1 MALIETILFVVQI
14 LVAIALCGL
23 ILLQHGKGAD
33 MGAAFG
39 SGSSGS
45 LFGAAGSANFLSRTT
60 SILAAVF
67 FLTSLGLTY
76 LGTTHTRSRDA
87 AQQGIMGDVP
97 ATKSVDVPKE
107 VPGTP
112 PAPAPAPATN
122 SAPAEPAPKA
132 GEVPK

>member
-1 MALIETILFVVQI
+1 MALLETILFVVQI

-60 SILAAVF
+60 AILAAVF
-67 FLTSLGLTY
+67 FLSSLGLTY
-76 LGTTHTRSRDA
+76 LGTTHARSGVT
-87 AQQGIMGDVP
+87 QQGVMQDV
-97 ATKSVDVPKE
+97 
-107 VPGTP
+107 
-112 PAPAPAPATN
+112 
-122 SAPAEPAPKA
+122 PAPKA
-132 GEVPK
+132 GESAAPAPAAPAPATPAPPPASPSKAGDVPK